1 MKKGEDAKVDKLK
14 KALYGLKQ
22 APRAWNSKLDQT
34 LVSHGFKRCPL
45 EDPKDSLSS
54 TEEQVKVEDATKE
67 ERCRQATNELTI
79 AKTVPEMLRKMA
91 NAMPKIMTI
100 NSSSRIW
107 NPGRN
112 EDVKLRGVN
121 VRNKHDTVYVSSTC
135 PCSARTPNR
144 VRLLVSQLS

>member
-1 MKKGEDAKVDKLK
+1 MVSLGFKGCPLTDAK
-14 KALYGLKQ
+14 G
-22 APRAWNSKLDQT
+22 
-34 LVSHGFKRCPL
+34 
-45 EDPKDSLSS
+45 SLSS
-54 TEEQVKVEDATKE
+54 TEKQVKIEDTVKE

-135 PCSARTPNR
+135 PCSARSP
-144 VRLLVSQLS
+144 S